1 MALIFWEQIRNT
13 LPENGYT
20 LTGSLSI
27 TGSLLLNDV
36 DLDEIVE
43 YSIFRP
49 TGSFYNTTNNIGI
62 TGSLQLTFDG
72 VEDYFSIVVA
82 EQEVLRVN
90 EQGTLQF
97 LPQTELPNAVS
108 GGFYYGLDNEF
119 YLGFKL

>member
-1 MALIFWEQIRNT
+1 MALIQWKQIDS
-13 LPENGYT
+13 LIDSAPVY
-20 LTGSLSI
+20 TGSLEISGSI
-27 TGSLLLNDV
+27 VLNDV
-36 DLDEIVE
+36 DLNEIIE

-97 LPQTELPNAVS
+97 LPQAEPPSAVS
-108 GGFYYGLDNEF
+108 GGLYYGINDEF
-119 YLGFKL
+119 YLGYKT